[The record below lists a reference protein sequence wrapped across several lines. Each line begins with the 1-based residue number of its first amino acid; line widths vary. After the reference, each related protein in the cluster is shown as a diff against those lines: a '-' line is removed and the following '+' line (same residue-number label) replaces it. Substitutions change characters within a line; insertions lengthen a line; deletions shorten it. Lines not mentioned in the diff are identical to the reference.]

1 MFKRILVAVD
11 IADPDKGQAIAAVAA
26 DIARGAGA
34 DLRVMTVPLMLE
46 AIRDYVPAS
55 VKAGDEATA
64 VKVLEAIGA
73 SLGLPAG
80 TVSYAAAPGSIA
92 ERTLAE
98 AEAFGADLIVIGP
111 HKPSLAK
118 MILGSNASAILR
130 NAKVS
135 VLVAR

>member
-1 MFKRILVAVD
+1 MFKRILAAVD
-11 IADPDKGQAIAAVAA
+11 VADPDKGRAIATMAA
-26 DIARGAGA
+26 DIARASGAE
-34 DLRVMTVPLMLE
+34 LRLMTVPLMLE

-55 VKAGDEATA
+55 VTASDEAAA
-64 VKVLEAIGA
+64 VKQLEAIGA
-73 SLGLPAG
+73 AIDLPAERLS
-80 TVSYAAAPGSIA
+80 VAAPPGNIA

-118 MILGSNASAILR
+118 MILGSNATAILR